1 MTIKNKRKETETK
14 RFSFFILSIST
25 VASVFIGLAS
35 TIILA
40 ANFGTGPEMDAFL
53 IALVVPKTLGGIL
66 MTCLAMLAVP
76 QFVTV
81 REHYGERSAWL
92 MATRVFL
99 LAGIVLSAAS
109 IILALLS
116 GQAAQLIAPG
126 FSHEDQLMTGLFIAV
141 LAPILTMG
149 ALETL
154 MKSFFQAMGRFSV
167 TVYATVFGSLC
178 YLIMLYFLIPIYGM
192 LGAVIAVTLQSTLI
206 LICQLTIGLWGKSH
220 LVSLKSD
227 DEQRKLLKTL
237 LSRAAILTVT
247 TSVRRLKPF
256 LEKYFASQ
264 ATAGSVSYISYG
276 ARIVTIINN
285 FYLRNVSQVLFP
297 SIAYHF
303 SQSNPKRAMEEV
315 ILGARLNMFI
325 IVPLITVIEVIREP
339 LIRSIYERGAFTS
352 EDTTNVS
359 LGLFYGSLFLLD
371 PMVQSLTSKA
381 LYSVNAVK
389 FISFDAYLKLA
400 MYLALMYLLM
410 PRYGF
415 IGIILAGSLTI
426 TWPLHFIYLYFRIGP
441 YDFKS
446 FLTAL
451 LRILALS
458 AVMWLCCTYWIRVV
472 TFDSQTLTDLAQ
484 LVTTPVL
491 GVLVYAGGAWL
502 MRYPEITL
510 AVEKLFK
517 RKKKKKA
524 AKKPS

>member
-1 MTIKNKRKETETK
+1 MTIKNKHKETDTK
-14 RFSFFILSIST
+14 RFSFFILTIST
-25 VASVFIGLAS
+25 VASAFIGLAS

-40 ANFGTGPEMDAFL
+40 SNFGTGPEMDAFL
-53 IALVVPKTLGGIL
+53 IALVVPKTLSGIL

-76 QFVTV
+76 RFVKV
-81 REHYGERSAWL
+81 REDYGERSAWL
-92 MATRVFL
+92 LATRLFL

-116 GQAAQLIAPG
+116 DQAAQLIAPG
-126 FSHEDQLMTGLFIAV
+126 LSHEDQLMTGLFIAV
-141 LAPILTMG
+141 LAPIITVG

-178 YLIMLYFLIPIYGM
+178 YLILLYFLIPIYGM
-192 LGAVIAVTLQSTLI
+192 LGAVIAVALQSTLI

-220 LVSLKSD
+220 LVSLKFD

-237 LSRAAILTVT
+237 LSSAAILTVT
-247 TSVRRLKPF
+247 TSVRRLNPL

-264 ATAGSVSYISYG
+264 ASAGSVSYISYG

-297 SIAYHF
+297 SIASHF
-303 SQSNPKRAMEEV
+303 AQSNPKRAMEEV

-325 IVPLITVIEVIREP
+325 IVPLITGIGLIREP
-339 LIRSIYERGAFTS
+339 LIRAIYERGAFTS
-352 EDTTNVS
+352 EDTTNVA
-359 LGLFYGSLFLLD
+359 LALFYGSLFLLQ

-400 MYLALMYLLM
+400 MYFALMYLLM

-458 AVMWLCCTYWIRVV
+458 AVMWLCCTYWIKVV

-502 MRYPEITL
+502 MKYPEITL
-510 AVEKLFK
+510 AVEKLLK
-517 RKKKKKA
+517 RKKKKRP
-524 AKKPS
+524 AKKAS

>member
-1 MTIKNKRKETETK
+1 MTITKKHKGAETK
-14 RFSFFILSIST
+14 RFSFFILSVST
-25 VASVFIGLAS
+25 VASSFIGLVS

-40 ANFGTGPEMDAFL
+40 SNFGTGPEMDAFL
-53 IALVVPKTLGGIL
+53 IALVVPKTLSSIL

-76 QFVTV
+76 RFVKV
-81 REHYGERSAWL
+81 KEDYGEKSAWL
-92 MATRVFL
+92 LATRIFL
-99 LAGIVLSAAS
+99 LAGIFLSAAS
-109 IILALLS
+109 IILALVS
-116 GQAAQLIAPG
+116 DQAAQLIAPG
-126 FSHEDQLMTGLFIAV
+126 LSHDDQLMTGLFIAV
-141 LAPILTMG
+141 LAPILTVG

-178 YLIMLYFLIPIYGM
+178 YLILLYFLIPVYGM
-192 LGAVIAVTLQSTLI
+192 LGAVIAVSLQYTLI
-206 LICQLTIGLWGKSH
+206 LVCQLTIGLWGKSH

-227 DEQRKLLKTL
+227 DEQQQLLKTL
-237 LSRAAILTVT
+237 VSSAAILTFT
-247 TSVRRLKPF
+247 TSVRRLNPL

-264 ATAGSVSYISYG
+264 ATTGSVSYISYG
-276 ARIVTIINN
+276 ARIVTLISN

-297 SIAYHF
+297 SIASHF
-303 SQSNPKRAMEEV
+303 AQSNPKRAMEEV

-325 IVPLITVIEVIREP
+325 ILPLITGIGLIGEP
-339 LIRSIYERGAFTS
+339 LIRSVYERGAFTA

-359 LGLFYGSLFLLD
+359 LALFYGSLFLLQ

-400 MYLALMYLLM
+400 MYLGLMYLLM

-446 FLTAL
+446 FLASL

-458 AVMWLCCTYWIRVV
+458 ALMWLCCAYWIKVV

-484 LVTTPVL
+484 LVTTPIL

-502 MRYPEITL
+502 MKYPEITL
-510 AVEKLFK
+510 AVEKLF
-517 RKKKKKA
+517 RQKKKKKP
-524 AKKPS
+524 AKNPS